1 MVFVAQSGE
10 RRFVEPRV
18 VGSKPTIHPKEFT
31 TDKALA
37 SELRMSSRRFN
48 RLDYR
53 KFDTIDWWDA
63 SG

>member
-1 MVFVAQSGE
+1 
-10 RRFVEPRV
+10 
-18 VGSKPTIHPKEFT
+18 
-31 TDKALA
+31 
-37 SELRMSSRRFN
+37 LRMSSRRVN